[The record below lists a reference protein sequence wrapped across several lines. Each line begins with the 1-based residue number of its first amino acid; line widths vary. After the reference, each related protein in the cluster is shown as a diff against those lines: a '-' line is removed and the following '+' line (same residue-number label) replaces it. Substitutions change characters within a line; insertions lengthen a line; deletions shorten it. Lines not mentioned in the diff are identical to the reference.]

1 MKFLE
6 QSDLCKR
13 MVAEFQREIDEEII
27 SFMVKAHEEA
37 LIEQQK
43 NHDKAAEHLDEE
55 LEGLLDF

>member
-1 MKFLE
+1 
-6 QSDLCKR
+6 